1 MEAKG
6 TVECLRTPVEQYS
19 LRYTEYLGDGDSKG
33 NKAVVE
39 SDPYNGINISKLE
52 CIGHIQ
58 KRVRRKL
65 RNLKDGAFKDL
76 YEDDEDEWK
85 FEKDSEKIRFTDK
98 MINKLQNY
106 YGIAVRASTGRTA
119 EEMKRYWCSSIS
131 LLWIPLRKSTP
142 YILP

>member
-1 MEAKG
+1 MAQLVRWKPKVLWNVFVPLEK
-6 TVECLRTPVEQYS
+6 YS
-19 LRYTEYLGDGDSKG
+19 LPYTEYLGDGDSKG
-33 NKAVVE
+33 YKAVVE

-106 YGIAVRASTGRTA
+106 YGIAVHASTGRTV

-131 LLWIPLRKSTP
+131 LL
-142 YILP
+142 

>member
-1 MEAKG
+1 M
-6 TVECLRTPVEQYS
+6 
-19 LRYTEYLGDGDSKG
+19 
-33 NKAVVE
+33 
-39 SDPYNGINISKLE
+39 
-52 CIGHIQ
+52 
-58 KRVRRKL
+58 

-106 YGIAVRASTGRTA
+106 GIAVRASTDRTL

-131 LLWIPLRKSTP
+131 LL
-142 YILP
+142 